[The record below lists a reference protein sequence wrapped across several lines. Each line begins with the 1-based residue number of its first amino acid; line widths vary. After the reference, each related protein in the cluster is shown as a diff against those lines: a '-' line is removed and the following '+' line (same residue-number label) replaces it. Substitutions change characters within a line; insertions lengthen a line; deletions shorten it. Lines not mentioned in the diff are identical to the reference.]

1 MTQTRAKQ
9 FYDANA
15 PMHGSQNLGNAQM
28 MRQTMSISSNQFNL
42 QNPGGG
48 MIVPANIKKTQ
59 MHQKQFMQTMQNIS
73 EEVLHPVQAV
83 AAAAQQ
89 QQPPMQI
96 FDSNAGGGS
105 PVQQLLQ
112 SQNHHHRANQ
122 HAP

>member
-15 PMHGSQNLGNAQM
+15 PMHGSQNLSNVQM
-28 MRQTMSISSNQFNL
+28 MRQTMGVSSNQFNL

-73 EEVLHPVQAV
+73 EEMIHPV
-83 AAAAQQ
+83 AAAQ

-112 SQNHHHRANQ
+112 SQNHHRANQ
-122 HAP
+122 QPAP

>member
-15 PMHGSQNLGNAQM
+15 PMHGSQNLSNVQM

-73 EEVLHPVQAV
+73 EEMIHPVQIV
-83 AAAAQQ
+83 AAAA
-89 QQPPMQI
+89 
-96 FDSNAGGGS
+96 
-105 PVQQLLQ
+105 
-112 SQNHHHRANQ
+112 
-122 HAP
+122 